1 MVNDIKLPT
10 TYTQQID
17 ILISRNII
25 INDKSFAIE
34 ILKNINYYR
43 MIGYM
48 LTYKSNDKYEN
59 ITIENIY
66 KLYNF
71 DKKLRNLI
79 FSLVEN
85 IEISFRAQISY
96 FFSNKYG
103 ALGYLESNNFKNKK
117 YHQDMV
123 KKINTLTDRSREKFI
138 EHHKDKYNNRYPMW
152 VIVELMS
159 FGDLSKLFNNLLD
172 EDKNQLSKEYYLIKG
187 EYISSWLH
195 SICNIRNICAHH
207 GRLYNREL
215 KISPQLFKNDK
226 KIGIDN
232 RTLFGNIYVIKKLLK
247 NNVEWKDFVKKL
259 EDIINNN
266 DIIDIKYLGFL
277 ENWKELLNNEE
288 IKIKRNI
295 EKSNEGF
302 DSNEDEI
309 EN

>member
-187 EYISSWLH
+187 E
-195 SICNIRNICAHH
+195 
-207 GRLYNREL
+207 
-215 KISPQLFKNDK
+215 
-226 KIGIDN
+226 
-232 RTLFGNIYVIKKLLK
+232 
-247 NNVEWKDFVKKL
+247 
-259 EDIINNN
+259 
-266 DIIDIKYLGFL
+266 
-277 ENWKELLNNEE
+277 
-288 IKIKRNI
+288 
-295 EKSNEGF
+295 
-302 DSNEDEI
+302 
-309 EN
+309 